1 MIMKEERMKMG
12 SKNRNATHKNKKWD
26 LGKSRVMV

>member
-1 MIMKEERMKMG
+1 MRERMKMG
-12 SKNRNATHKNKKWD
+12 SKNRNATYKNKKWD